1 MSCCLLGSVLLSS
14 VRNLLFFV
22 FGDSLYFDQF
32 MHKRTYVHARRN
44 YGPFFWWLSTVTC
57 VFARESSRTHERDR
71 VDSTVVAGSEV
82 LIALHVRN
90 SWILKFPSCR
100 VLAVF
105 KDGCRG
111 LCRASGST
119 GAVEIAHSHLG
130 VAVIAGDWTRSIRG
144 LASGPHRVIAN

>member
-1 MSCCLLGSVLLSS
+1 MARFFFRPSGTCCSSFSAIRFILTNSCTNG
-14 VRNLLFFV
+14 
-22 FGDSLYFDQF
+22 
-32 MHKRTYVHARRN
+32 RTYTREEIMA
-44 YGPFFWWLSTVTC
+44 LSFGGCQRLRVC
-57 VFARESSRTHERDR
+57 SRAREFTYTHERDR

-144 LASGPHRVIAN
+144 LATGPHRVIAN

>member
-1 MSCCLLGSVLLSS
+1 MARFFLRPSGTCCSSFSAIRFILTNSCTNGRTRAKKLWPFLLVAVNGYVC
-14 VRNLLFFV
+14 VR
-22 FGDSLYFDQF
+22 
-32 MHKRTYVHARRN
+32 
-44 YGPFFWWLSTVTC
+44 
-57 VFARESSRTHERDR
+57 AREFTYTHERDR

-105 KDGCRG
+105 KDGCRR

-144 LASGPHRVIAN
+144 LATGPHRVIAN